1 MSDLTSRTLK
11 IQIDISDG
19 ESPIS
24 IAEGLIKYLEKKED
38 PIEVAE
44 CIASILLSYSG
55 YRRAV
60 E

>member
-1 MSDLTSRTLK
+1 METIK
-11 IQIDISDG
+11 IQIDIGDR

-24 IAEGLIKYLEKKED
+24 IAEGLVKYLEKREE

-44 CIASILLSYSG
+44 CIARILLSYCG
-55 YRRAV
+55 YRRTV